1 MDTKEVI
8 RYSRTGLTAA
18 SIAFSIISLFSEK
31 RKVGSLIMAL
41 FCVSVSNLLSDLSCC
56 DDDCCCDDDEC
67 CCGDEE

>member
-8 RYSRTGLTAA
+8 RYSRIGLTAA

-31 RKVGSLIMAL
+31 KKVGSLIMAL
-41 FCVSVSNLLSDLSCC
+41 LCVSVSNLLSDFAYSDDEDHCC
-56 DDDCCCDDDEC
+56 DE